1 MSNEEANQI
10 LKELYEVS
18 PEKLNDKAKRL
29 FEAMMK
35 IADERDSVKADL
47 YEANNRINDL
57 LDIVKQKNKKIGTK
71 NAKIEC
77 LNIIHESYK
86 EMVKENNYISK
97 EESEK
102 DIQRCRLERLV
113 YGGAWGYDFNG
124 YGSMDWKNINLFHFS
139 FFVYFHLFIS
149 K

>member
-10 LKELYEVS
+10 LKELYEVR

-57 LDIVKQKNKKIGTK
+57 LDIVKQKDK
-71 NAKIEC
+71 
-77 LNIIHESYK
+77 L
-86 EMVKENNYISK
+86 
-97 EESEK
+97 
-102 DIQRCRLERLV
+102 
-113 YGGAWGYDFNG
+113 
-124 YGSMDWKNINLFHFS
+124 INLMAEEFINKTLMYNDWLKDDLIQ
-139 FFVYFHLFIS
+139 YFEERC